1 MRDWNFRRIFRCL
14 ICLVLICA
22 FLVNF
27 SPIKAHADAVTGAV
41 AASSKIIYLT
51 APLGVQ
57 IFGWVL
63 LGLGLAVSTANMIK
77 LCNEFQQYSEIADVS
92 IYYFPDGSWSYGV
105 DLTFVQKVHAW
116 LFNAGYFV
124 TAGVPISSGSITL
137 ADGRLFKL
145 RTGTFTYSVVSYS
158 ISVSPAK
165 IHGELC
171 WWPYQQGNVT
181 SYQFSVN
188 NGNYLGG
195 NIVYVNDVQYRYW
208 FFENASLTSAPY
220 YGSFSPNSSTST
232 SAEQN
237 FVKAFISAYES
248 GKIVTGI
255 EGADLGQVCPQEV
268 PLPDGYPDWYSNS
281 RPVVR
286 PDEEIQVLPIPFDP
300 NSDIEGLPGGANQ
313 PGAWAGSI
321 ADPLPGMEPDP
332 NPDPDPGTDPDS
344 GSGSGS
350 GSWTPPKIPM
360 SVDLTQFF
368 PFCIPFDLFEFF
380 KLLHA
385 EPVAPVL
392 YWEMADLAGQTYS
405 ISIDLSEW
413 DSVAQL
419 FRRLQLFLFIC
430 GLAVASRKFIK
441 W

>member
-1 MRDWNFRRIFRCL
+1 MHDWNSRRILRCL

-105 DLTFVQKVHAW
+105 DLTFVQKVHGW
-116 LFNAGYFV
+116 LFDAGYFV
-124 TAGVPISSGSITL
+124 TAGAPISSGSVTL
-137 ADGRLFKL
+137 ANGNTFHL
-145 RTGTFTYSVVSYS
+145 RIGSFTYSVVSYS
-158 ISVSPAK
+158 TSTSDGK
-165 IHGELC
+165 INGELC
-171 WWPYQQGNVT
+171 WWPYQQGNLS
-181 SYQFSVN
+181 SYQYYIN

-195 NIVYVNDVQYRYW
+195 SIVYVNGVQYRYY
-208 FFENASLTSAPY
+208 FCRNDSLTSAPY
-220 YGSFSPNSSTST
+220 YGSFSSSST

-237 FVKAFISAYES
+237 FVTAFISAYES
-248 GKIVTGI
+248 GNIVTGI

-344 GSGSGS
+344 GSDSGS
-350 GSWTPPKIPM
+350 GSWTPSGPM
-360 SVDLTQFF
+360 GNFTLDLKQYF
-368 PFCIPFDLFEFF
+368 PFCIPFDLYAFF
-380 KLLHA
+380 TCLDA
-385 EPVAPVL
+385 DPVAPVIDWIIPIPGGGS
-392 YWEMADLAGQTYS
+392 YPFQ
-405 ISIDLSEW
+405 IDLSVF
-413 DSVAQL
+413 DSVAQTL
-419 FRRLQLFLFIC
+419 RRLQLLLFC
-430 GLAVASRKFIK
+430 VGLAFKTRDLIK
-441 W
+441 G